1 VSSHAVPRSSLRRDL
16 FASGLLVETGVDG
29 VYGRSGRFE
38 AIVAA
43 FDDLARQRFS
53 SPDGEVLRFP
63 PVVPRNLLERA
74 GYLASFPHLLGSVHS
89 FAGDDKD
96 HAVLLGAVAGGA
108 DWTAGLPG
116 NGVALAATA
125 CHPVYQLCA
134 SGVADAGRRFDVSG
148 WCYRHEPSPDP
159 ARFQAFR
166 MHEWVVVGSAETA
179 SAQRERWVLEAGDL
193 LRALGLPVE
202 AVVANDPFFGRGGR
216 LLAAGQRDEG
226 LKFEL
231 VTVIA
236 DGEPVAV
243 ASCNRHLDHF
253 GTSFG
258 ISLPSGDAAHSACV
272 GFGLERVA
280 LALLARHGLD
290 ADSWPSV
297 VRGALWP

>member
-1 VSSHAVPRSSLRRDL
+1 VSRSSLRDDL
-16 FASGLLVETGVDG
+16 FASGLLVETGVEG

-38 AIVAA
+38 AIVTA
-43 FDDLARQRFS
+43 FDDLVGRRFS
-53 SPDGEVLRFP
+53 SSGSEVLRFP
-63 PVVPRNLLERA
+63 PVVPRGLLERA

-96 HAVLLGAVAGGA
+96 HAALLAAVAGGA
-108 DWTAGLPG
+108 DWTGGLPG
-116 NGVALAATA
+116 TGVALAATA
-125 CHPVYQLCA
+125 CHPVYPLCA
-134 SGVADAGRRFDVSG
+134 PGVTEAGRRFDVSG

-166 MHEWVVVGSAETA
+166 MHEWVVVGSPETA
-179 SAQRERWVLEAGDL
+179 SAQRERWVAGGCEVLEAV
-193 LRALGLPVE
+193 GLPVQS
-202 AVVANDPFFGRGGR
+202 VVANDPFFGRGGR
-216 LLAAGQRDEG
+216 ILAAGQRDEG

-231 VTVIA
+231 VTAVA

-253 GTSFG
+253 GTNFG
-258 ISLPSGDAAHSACV
+258 ISLPSGSPAHSACV

-280 LALLARHGLD
+280 LALLAKHGFD
-290 ADSWPSV
+290 VDSWPPA